1 MKVNPLVVL
10 LFNIILP
17 VAIMIPGNEYR
28 HYFFLG
34 FATLTLL
41 FTGKVK
47 RVFKFAVFYGVLA
60 GLHWF
65 LYLGHGVSVSFLLIF
80 FSIIMQFIPCMM
92 MASILILD
100 YSSNQITSSLEPF
113 HLPKAFV
120 VALAIVVR
128 YIPTFKREFGNIKES
143 MRLRNIPYSI
153 RSPIKSFEYFL
164 VPQLF
169 RCAILADEITA
180 AGLTKGITN
189 PATRTSY
196 YDAKMRVSDYMM
208 CAVLVIGLGGTIIW
222 R

>member
-100 YSSNQITSSLEPF
+100 YSSNQIISSLEPF
-113 HLPKAFV
+113 HLPKAFG
-120 VALAIVVR
+120 
-128 YIPTFKREFGNIKES
+128 REIGRASCRE
-143 MRLRNIPYSI
+143 
-153 RSPIKSFEYFL
+153 
-164 VPQLF
+164 
-169 RCAILADEITA
+169 
-180 AGLTKGITN
+180 
-189 PATRTSY
+189 
-196 YDAKMRVSDYMM
+196 RV
-208 CAVLVIGLGGTIIW
+208 
-222 R
+222 